1 MFKCRCIVNTT
12 TGPSGGTIFRLLAN
26 CFLLFCRD
34 LAVFVFQTRLAY
46 IQNLIESRHGIQHVP
61 PLFFCFILKMVVQM
75 GYMYI
80 SIERLSA
87 TEF

>member
-12 TGPSGGTIFRLLAN
+12 TGPSGGTIFRLLEN
-26 CFLLFCRD
+26 CFLLFYRY
-34 LAVFVFQTRLAY
+34 LAVFVFQTLLAY

-61 PLFFCFILKMVVQM
+61 PLFFCFVIKMVVQM
-75 GYMYI
+75 GLPL
-80 SIERLSA
+80 ERLSV